1 MIRPSR
7 SPLVPAR
14 FLAAIVLAA
23 APSLPATPATPPPS
37 PASTRHEGATARAPK
52 ARERRHGSRPISID
66 DLIEARVPA
75 DLDLSPDGARLAY
88 TVRTYDEARARYVH
102 QVHLFRLPDGPDRQY
117 TYREGGAA
125 APRFS
130 PDGARLAF
138 LAGPDDPSE
147 DEEEG
152 GASSLDEPSPQL
164 FVMRVDGGEAVQA
177 TRLQAGVEAF
187 RWLPDGTG
195 LVVLTEEETSA
206 PERALKSER
215 EEARDDGT
223 VELANRRRQQFWS
236 IALEDGGARRLH
248 PGVLGI
254 EPPFDISPDGRS
266 IVYAAN
272 LTAAPG
278 GDNDYDLFVLD
289 LPTGAVRRLTD
300 RKGAEKAP
308 VVSPDGRQ
316 VAFVAPA
323 SPDVSF
329 SRATLFVVP
338 LAGGTPRDLSGRTDR
353 DLDQESDPAF
363 TPDGRAVL
371 AVVHRGTDGPIWR
384 FDLAAG
390 EGREIVGGTRV
401 CSHLAVGRKGILGF
415 VEEGPAAPPDIHVA
429 SLDGSGNRKVTDLLP
444 ESRDWKAGESS
455 IVRWKSFDGK
465 EVEGILVKPPGYKG
479 GTRLPLLVYPHGGPQ
494 WRDPNILLDDR
505 QAYAAQG
512 YAVLLPQFRGST
524 GYGDVW
530 ARASMKDL
538 GGGDF
543 RDLMAGVD
551 HLVATGVADP
561 ARLGIFGGSYGGYL
575 TNWAITQTDRF
586 KGAVSWYGIWNL
598 VTDFSNSFYTEWEP
612 DYLRTHYW
620 DDWEA
625 YLSRSPARFVK
636 KVTTPVL
643 ILHGEADDNTSLANS
658 HEMWT
663 ALRALGKQVEFVH
676 YPREG
681 HGFSEPAHL
690 RDVFERTL
698 RHMDR
703 YVKEGRSEEARQGD
717 TVTSG
722 GLELLVAGIERRD
735 DFAGRTPRENS
746 IFVEVTLI
754 LKDPRPKPGRLSLRI
769 GGSASEVRLV
779 DPSGRSISALGTLA
793 PTLGEDLLFAGE
805 GELQVVPD
813 ENGEPHTLPAV
824 LVFEVPDAPGRCRL
838 RVKEF
843 RSVVFDLPLERR
855 SG

>member
-1 MIRPSR
+1 MTSTL
-7 SPLVPAR
+7 S
-14 FLAAIVLAA
+14 LAACLAA
-23 APSLPATPATPPPS
+23 FPPAPAPS
-37 PASTRHEGATARAPK
+37 RHEGVTARAPR
-52 ARERRHGSRPISID
+52 AQPRRRGTRPISID

-88 TVRTYDEARARYVH
+88 TVRSYDESRARYVH
-102 QVHLFRLPDGPDRQY
+102 QVHLFRLPGGPDRQY
-117 TYREGGAA
+117 TYRDEGATS
-125 APRFS
+125 PRFS

-138 LAGPDDPSE
+138 LAGPTDMSGDQDT
-147 DEEEG
+147 DEG
-152 GASSLDEPSPQL
+152 SALDEPAPQI
-164 FVMRVDGGEAVQA
+164 FVMPVDGGEALQA
-177 TRLQAGVEAF
+177 TSLEGGVEAF
-187 RWLPDGTG
+187 RWRPDGSG
-195 LVVLTEEETSA
+195 LVVLTEEETSS
-206 PERALKSER
+206 PERALKSHR

-236 IALEDGGARRLH
+236 IDLAGGGERRLH

-254 EPPFDISPDGRS
+254 EPPFDIAPDGRS

-289 LPTGAVRRLTD
+289 AATGAIRRLTD

-308 VVSPDGRQ
+308 IVSPDGRQ

-329 SRATLFVVP
+329 SRATLFIVP
-338 LAGGTPRDLSGRTDR
+338 LAGGTPRDLSGRSDR

-384 FDLAAG
+384 FDLATG

-401 CSHLAVGRKGILGF
+401 CSHPAVGRKGILGF
-415 VEEGPAAPPDIHVA
+415 VEEGPATPPDVHVA
-429 SLDGSGNRKVTDLLP
+429 ALDGSGDRRVTDLIP
-444 ESRDWKAGESS
+444 EARDWKAGAST
-455 IVRWKSFDGK
+455 IVRWKSFDGR
-465 EVEGILVKPPGYKG
+465 EVEGILVKPPGYRD
-479 GTRLPLLVYPHGGPQ
+479 GTRVPLLVYPHGGPQ

-512 YAVLLPQFRGST
+512 YAILLPQFRGST
-524 GYGDVW
+524 GYGDAW

-538 GGGDF
+538 GGGDY
-543 RDLMAGVD
+543 RDVMAGVD
-551 HLVATGVADP
+551 HLIAAGIADP

-625 YLSRSPARFVK
+625 YLSRSPARYVK
-636 KVTTPVL
+636 KVETPVL

-681 HGFSEPAHL
+681 HGFSEPGHL

-703 YVKEGRSEEARQGD
+703 YVKEGRADEARQGE

-735 DFAGRTPRENS
+735 DFAGRTPKGDS
-746 IFVEVTLI
+746 IFVAITLI
-754 LKDPRPKPGRLSLRI
+754 LKDSRPKPERLSLRI
-769 GGSASEVRLV
+769 GGASSEARLI
-779 DPSGRSISALGTLA
+779 DPSGRSIPALGALA
-793 PTLGEDLLFAGE
+793 ATLGEDLLFAGE

-813 ENGEPHTLPAV
+813 ENGEPHALPAV
-824 LVFEVPDAPGRCRL
+824 LVFEVPDVPGRCRL

-843 RSVVFDLPLERR
+843 RAVVFDLPLERR
-855 SG
+855 TG